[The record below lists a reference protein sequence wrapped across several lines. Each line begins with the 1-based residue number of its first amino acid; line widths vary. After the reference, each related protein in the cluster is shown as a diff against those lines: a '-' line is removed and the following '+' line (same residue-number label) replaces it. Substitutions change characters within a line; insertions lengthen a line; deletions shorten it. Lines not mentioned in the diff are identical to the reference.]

1 MRILLQII
9 FLFISFSIIAQDGTS
24 IEKVVKAD
32 FDENGIED
40 IAYLT
45 QETASDYDSLQI
57 EVHLM
62 GSEGILHEIKTEKMI
77 FNKTNSDDYLLCYSF
92 TFSENSLNLVF
103 RKNNTHYYWFF
114 EYNENDFELLYYG
127 ESIRENDTQ
136 TFRYLNLKSGKLSVS
151 QLKPNADNWDTFSKP
166 FTVISI
172 PPLKEFKGY
181 EVKWPK

>member
-1 MRILLQII
+1 MRCIITIL
-9 FLFISFSIIAQDGTS
+9 SFFWFGICCAQDGIS
-24 IEKVVKAD
+24 LEKVVKAD

-45 QETASDYDSLQI
+45 QETSSDYDSIQI

-62 GSEGILHEIKTEKMI
+62 GSEGILHEIKTEKII
-77 FNKTNSDDYLLCYSF
+77 FYKTNSDDYLLCYSF

-103 RKNNTHYYWFF
+103 RKDATNYYWFF

-172 PPLKEFKGY
+172 PTLKEFKGY